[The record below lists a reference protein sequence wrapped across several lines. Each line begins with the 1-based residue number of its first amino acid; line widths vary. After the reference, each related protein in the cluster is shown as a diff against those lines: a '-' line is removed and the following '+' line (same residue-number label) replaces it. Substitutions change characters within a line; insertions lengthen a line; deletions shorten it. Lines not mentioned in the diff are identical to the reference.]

1 MVAMGYSVD
10 VYNTEGKI
18 VSKVDLNSELFA
30 DEKVNK
36 TLIQEYLL
44 LQQANGR
51 VAIADTKDRSE
62 VSGSGKKLYR
72 QKGTGN
78 GRVWDKNSPLRRHG
92 WIAFGPTSARNFEK
106 FMTKKARKKA
116 MNGIITMKAQ
126 ESALCGLAL
135 EKMEPKTKEAVSIVE
150 KLGLSNQKVL
160 LVLDSKNE
168 WIEKSFRNIAK
179 VKYILVDY
187 LNPRDVLHADKVVFL
202 EKALA
207 KINQA

>member
-10 VYNTEGKI
+10 VYNTEGKV
-18 VSKVDLNSELFA
+18 VSKIDLNSDIFS

-36 TLIQEYLL
+36 TLIQEFLL

-51 VAIADTKDRSE
+51 VAIANTKDRSE
-62 VSGSGKKLYR
+62 VSGSGRKLYR
-72 QKGTGN
+72 QKWTGN

-92 WIAFGPTSARNFEK
+92 WVAFGPTSARNFEK
-106 FMTKKARKKA
+106 AMTKKSRKLA
-116 MNGIITMKAQ
+116 MNWIITLKAQ
-126 ESALCGLAL
+126 EDALCGLAL
-135 EKMEPKTKEAVSIVE
+135 DKMETKTKDAVVILQ
-150 KLGLSNQKVL
+150 KLWLTNQKIL
-160 LVLDSKNE
+160 LVLDAKNE

-202 EKALA
+202 EKALT
-207 KINQA
+207 KLNQA

>member
-1 MVAMGYSVD
+1 MLAMGYSVD
-10 VYNTEGKI
+10 VYNTEGKV
-18 VSKVDLNSELFA
+18 VSKVELNANLFA
-30 DEKVNK
+30 DEKINK

-106 FMTKKARKKA
+106 MMTKKARKAA
-116 MNGIITMKAQ
+116 MNGIITMKAKD
-126 ESALCGLAL
+126 SAICGLAL
-135 EKMEPKTKEAVSIVE
+135 DKMEPKTKEAASIIE
-150 KLGLSNQKVL
+150 RIGLANQKVL
-160 LVLDSKNE
+160 LVLDAKNE
-168 WIEKSFRNIAK
+168 GIEKSFRNIAK

-202 EKALA
+202 EKALDKLNKA
-207 KINQA
+207 

>member
-1 MVAMGYSVD
+1 MGYSVD
-10 VYNTEGKI
+10 VYNTEGKV
-18 VSKVDLNSELFA
+18 VSKVELNANLFA
-30 DEKVNK
+30 DEKINK

-106 FMTKKARKKA
+106 MMTKKARKVA
-116 MNGIITMKAQ
+116 MNGIITMKAKD
-126 ESALCGLAL
+126 SAICGLAL
-135 EKMEPKTKEAVSIVE
+135 DKMEPKTKEAASIIE
-150 KLGLSNQKVL
+150 RIGLSNQKVL
-160 LVLDSKNE
+160 LVLDAKNE
-168 WIEKSFRNIAK
+168 GIEKSFRNIAK

-187 LNPRDVLHADKVVFL
+187 LNPRDVLNADKVVFL
-202 EKALA
+202 EKALT
-207 KINQA
+207 KLNQA

>member
-1 MVAMGYSVD
+1 MLAMGYSVD
-10 VYNTEGKI
+10 VYNTEGKV
-18 VSKVDLNSELFA
+18 VSKVELNANLFA
-30 DEKVNK
+30 DEKINK

-106 FMTKKARKKA
+106 MMTKKARKAA
-116 MNGIITMKAQ
+116 MNGIITMKAKD
-126 ESALCGLAL
+126 SAICGLAL
-135 EKMEPKTKEAVSIVE
+135 DKMEPKTKEAASIIE
-150 KLGLSNQKVL
+150 KIGLANQKVL
-160 LVLDSKNE
+160 LVLDAKNE
-168 WIEKSFRNIAK
+168 GIEKSFRNIAK

-202 EKALA
+202 EKALTKLNKA
-207 KINQA
+207 

>member
-1 MVAMGYSVD
+1 MGYSVD

-62 VSGSGKKLYR
+62 VSGSGRKLYR
-72 QKGTGN
+72 QKGTWN
-78 GRVWDKNSPLRRHG
+78 GRAWDKNSPLRRHG
-92 WIAFGPTSARNFEK
+92 WIAFWPTSARNFEK

-126 ESALCGLAL
+126 ESALYGLAL

-150 KLGLSNQKVL
+150 KMGLANQKVL
-160 LVLDSKNE
+160 LVLDAKNE
-168 WIEKSFRNIAK
+168 GIEKSFRNIAK

-202 EKALA
+202 EEALK

>member
-1 MVAMGYSVD
+1 MGYSVD
-10 VYNTEGKI
+10 VYNTEGKV
-18 VSKVDLNSELFA
+18 VSKVNLNADLFA
-30 DEKVNK
+30 DEKINK

-106 FMTKKARKKA
+106 MMTKKARKAA
-116 MNGIITMKAQ
+116 MNGIITMKAKD
-126 ESALCGLAL
+126 SAICGLAL
-135 EKMEPKTKEAVSIVE
+135 DKMEPKTKEAASIIE
-150 KLGLSNQKVL
+150 KIGLANQKVL
-160 LVLDSKNE
+160 LVLDAKNE
-168 WIEKSFRNIAK
+168 GIEKSFRNIAK

-202 EKALA
+202 EKALDKLNKA
-207 KINQA
+207 

>member
-10 VYNTEGKI
+10 VYNTEGKV

-92 WIAFGPTSARNFEK
+92 WIAFWPTSARNFEK

-126 ESALCGLAL
+126 ESALCGLTL

-150 KLGLSNQKVL
+150 KMWLANQKVL

-168 WIEKSFRNIAK
+168 GIEKSFRNIAK
-179 VKYILVDY
+179 VKYILIDY

>member
-92 WIAFGPTSARNFEK
+92 WI

-150 KLGLSNQKVL
+150 KLGLANQKVL

-168 WIEKSFRNIAK
+168 GIEKSFRNIAK

>member
-1 MVAMGYSVD
+1 MLAMGYSVD
-10 VYNTEGKI
+10 VYNTEGKV
-18 VSKVDLNSELFA
+18 VSKVELNANLFA
-30 DEKVNK
+30 DEKINK

-106 FMTKKARKKA
+106 MMTKKARKVA
-116 MNGIITMKAQ
+116 MNGIITMKAKD
-126 ESALCGLAL
+126 SAICGLAL
-135 EKMEPKTKEAVSIVE
+135 DKMEPKTKEAASIIE
-150 KLGLSNQKVL
+150 RIGLSNQKVL
-160 LVLDSKNE
+160 LVLDAKNE
-168 WIEKSFRNIAK
+168 GIEKSFRNIAK

-187 LNPRDVLHADKVVFL
+187 LNPRDVLNADKVVFL
-202 EKALA
+202 EKALT
-207 KINQA
+207 KLNQA

>member
-1 MVAMGYSVD
+1 MLAMGYSVD
-10 VYNTEGKI
+10 VYNTEGKV
-18 VSKVDLNSELFA
+18 VSKVELNANLFA
-30 DEKVNK
+30 DEKINK

-106 FMTKKARKKA
+106 MMTKKARKVA
-116 MNGIITMKAQ
+116 MNGIITMKAKD
-126 ESALCGLAL
+126 SAICGLSL
-135 EKMEPKTKEAVSIVE
+135 DKMEPKTKEAASIIE
-150 KLGLSNQKVL
+150 RIGLSNQKVL
-160 LVLDSKNE
+160 LVLDAKNE
-168 WIEKSFRNIAK
+168 GIEKSFRNIAK

-187 LNPRDVLHADKVVFL
+187 LNPRDVLNADKVVFL
-202 EKALA
+202 EKALT
-207 KINQA
+207 KLNQA

>member
-1 MVAMGYSVD
+1 MLAMGYSVD
-10 VYNTEGKI
+10 VYNTEGKV
-18 VSKVDLNSELFA
+18 VSKVELNANLFA
-30 DEKVNK
+30 DEKINK

-62 VSGSGKKLYR
+62 VSWSGKKLYR

-92 WIAFGPTSARNFEK
+92 WIAFGPTSVRNFEK
-106 FMTKKARKKA
+106 MMTKKARKVA
-116 MNGIITMKAQ
+116 MNGIITMKAK

-135 EKMEPKTKEAVSIVE
+135 EKMEPKTKDAASIIE
-150 KLGLSNQKVL
+150 RIWLANQKVL

-168 WIEKSFRNIAK
+168 GIEKSFRNIAK

-187 LNPRDVLHADKVVFL
+187 LNPRDVLNADKVVFL
-202 EKALA
+202 EKALT
-207 KINQA
+207 KLNQA

>member
-1 MVAMGYSVD
+1 MGYSVD
-10 VYNTEGKI
+10 VYNTDGKV
-18 VSKVDLNSELFA
+18 VSKVELNANLFA
-30 DEKVNK
+30 DEKINK

-106 FMTKKARKKA
+106 MMTKKARKVA
-116 MNGIITMKAQ
+116 MNGIITMKAKD
-126 ESALCGLAL
+126 SAICGLSL
-135 EKMEPKTKEAVSIVE
+135 DKMEPKTKEAASIIE
-150 KLGLSNQKVL
+150 RIGLSNQKVL
-160 LVLDSKNE
+160 LVLDAKNE
-168 WIEKSFRNIAK
+168 GIEKSFRNIAK

-187 LNPRDVLHADKVVFL
+187 LNPRDVLNADKVVFL
-202 EKALA
+202 EKALT
-207 KINQA
+207 KLNQA